1 MTDRIKGVWVAFEE
15 EMRTDDAESLLS
27 AIRQLR
33 GVVGVQ
39 HSIMNADDYING
51 ARIRRELLLKIQS
64 CFE

>member
-15 EMRTDDAESLLS
+15 EMRTDDAESLMS